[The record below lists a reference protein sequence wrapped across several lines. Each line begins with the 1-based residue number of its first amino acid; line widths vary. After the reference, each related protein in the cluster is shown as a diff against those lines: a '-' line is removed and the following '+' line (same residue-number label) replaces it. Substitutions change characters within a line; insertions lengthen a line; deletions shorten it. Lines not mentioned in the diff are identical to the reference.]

1 MTGGAGVVG
10 QELLAAHHRGDVDR
24 ERDEDEEQEGRTE
37 VDAERMER
45 VEARVLG
52 LAAPALGHVGER
64 RRGEQGQPGR
74 TEQDEGTDT
83 STGRAW
89 TAEVRDHDGQAIA
102 ILAGMP
108 HPLITPIM
116 NVTEVSGSGT
126 NPLMTCSSSEQ
137 LCTWVLEQTG
147 NSELAMVTDWIVGKP
162 SALVG
167 LIVLGLVVRWL
178 LHRVID
184 RIVRSAEVGML
195 PNRLSRKISGGKM
208 GAALNMRED
217 TGYTRRAQRAA
228 TMGSLLKSIVSGV
241 IFTVIALMAIS
252 ELGYDIAPLIASAGI
267 IGVALGFGSQAL
279 VKDFLSGIF
288 MIFED
293 QYGVGDV
300 VDLGEAS
307 GTVEAVS
314 LRVTRLRDVN
324 GTVWYVRNGEIL
336 RVGNMSQNWART
348 VLDVTV
354 GYKEDLVRVRRT
366 LEEVAHDLW
375 EDEDFTGLII
385 EEPEV
390 WGVESLGVDG
400 IVVRV
405 TLKTAPMEQW
415 RIARAMRERVKARFE
430 HEGIDLA
437 VAQRVMWQESAPS
450 AASAEPTEEA

>member
-1 MTGGAGVVG
+1 MA
-10 QELLAAHHRGDVDR
+10 
-24 ERDEDEEQEGRTE
+24 
-37 VDAERMER
+37 
-45 VEARVLG
+45 EAR
-52 LAAPALGHVGER
+52 GHGE
-64 RRGEQGQPGR
+64 
-74 TEQDEGTDT
+74 
-83 STGRAW
+83 
-89 TAEVRDHDGQAIA
+89 QAIA

-108 HPLITPIM
+108 HPLTTPIM
-116 NVTEVSGSGT
+116 NVTEVSGSETITPHKPLTICTDGT
-126 NPLMTCSSSEQ
+126 
-137 LCTWVLEQTG
+137 LCNWVLDQTG
-147 NSELAMVTDWIVGKP
+147 NRTLANVTDWVVGKP
-162 SALVG
+162 SALLG
-167 LIVLGLVVRWL
+167 LILIGLVARWL
-178 LHRVID
+178 LHRLID
-184 RIVRSAEVGML
+184 RVVQRAEVGVL
-195 PNRLSRKISGGKM
+195 PNRLSRAISGTKA
-208 GAALNMRED
+208 GAALNLRD
-217 TGYTRRAQRAA
+217 DATYTRRVQRAA
-228 TMGSLLKSIVSGV
+228 TMGTLLKSIVSGV
-241 IFTVIALMAIS
+241 VFTVVVLMFIA

-267 IGVALGFGSQAL
+267 IGVALGFGSQTL

-354 GYKEDLVRVRRT
+354 GYTEDLTKVRRT
-366 LEEVAHDLW
+366 LEDVAHDLW
-375 EDEDFTGLII
+375 VDEDFTGLII

-415 RIARAMRERVKARFE
+415 GIARAMRERVKARFE
-430 HEGIDLA
+430 QEGIELA

-450 AASAEPTEEA
+450 AASAEPTEPSREA

>member
-1 MTGGAGVVG
+1 
-10 QELLAAHHRGDVDR
+10 
-24 ERDEDEEQEGRTE
+24 
-37 VDAERMER
+37 
-45 VEARVLG
+45 
-52 LAAPALGHVGER
+52 
-64 RRGEQGQPGR
+64 
-74 TEQDEGTDT
+74 
-83 STGRAW
+83 
-89 TAEVRDHDGQAIA
+89 
-102 ILAGMP
+102 MP
-108 HPLITPIM
+108 HPLITPII
-116 NVTEVSGSGT
+116 NVTEVSGSET
-126 NPLMTCSSSEQ
+126 NPINLMSTCGTDENI
-137 LCTWVLEQTG
+137 CRWVFDRTG
-147 NSELAMVTDWIVGKP
+147 NQGLANVADWVVGKP
-162 SALVG
+162 SALLG
-167 LIVLGLVVRWL
+167 LIVIGVLVRWL
-178 LHRVID
+178 LHRLID
-184 RIVRSAEVGML
+184 RVVKRAEVGVL
-195 PNRLSRKISGGKM
+195 PNRLSRAIAGGKV
-208 GAALNMRED
+208 GAALNLRED
-217 TGYTRRAQRAA
+217 PGFTRRVQRAA

-241 IFTVIALMAIS
+241 VFTVIALMFIS

-300 VDLGEAS
+300 VDVGEAS

-354 GYKEDLVRVRRT
+354 GYTEDLVHVRRV

-375 EDEDFTGLII
+375 EDEEFQGLII

-405 TLKTAPMEQW
+405 TLKTAPLEQW
-415 RIARAMRERVKARFE
+415 AVARTMRERVKARFE
-430 HEGIDLA
+430 HEGINLA
-437 VAQRVMWQESAPS
+437 VAQRVAWQESSPS
-450 AASAEPTEEA
+450 AAHADATEDA